1 VRWQTVR
8 LSDTLMK
15 LFVNSIRDKRTFV
28 SAGVIVNQ
36 PGQCGFNAAV
46 LVRDPDCRHRLYC
59 LTILDLCNFCP
70 MSSVRLVL
78 LGALLLL
85 GPATLR
91 AQANLPEMPEANPA
105 RPTVST
111 PATLTPV
118 GYLQFE
124 NGGLYAT
131 NSPEFSKRLGINQV
145 SKLTLNNRVELLAL
159 FEPFTHSTGAAVSGN
174 RPGEVFTGMQ
184 AVILPGKDER
194 PTISGQYLR
203 RLYASPAP
211 ELDLGT
217 FVQSATIL
225 LSDNLGQFHFDVN
238 GLVLEQQDDKTKV
251 RRAQFAQ
258 TLSISHPIGKLTVS
272 GEIWHFA
279 QPLTHGYAV
288 GNLWSASYPVH
299 KNLVIDAGFDHG
311 LTATSTR
318 WESFGGFTYVLP
330 QRLWRQR
337 R

>member
-1 VRWQTVR
+1 LGGVFKCAIKPPDQDRPYGYRKAEPIAAIIYIGSVI
-8 LSDTLMK
+8 LTLW
-15 LFVNSIRDKRTFV
+15 
-28 SAGVIVNQ
+28 
-36 PGQCGFNAAV
+36 
-46 LVRDPDCRHRLYC
+46 RH
-59 LTILDLCNFCP
+59 CP
-70 MSSVRLVL
+70 VSSVRLVL
-78 LGALLLL
+78 LGALLLP
-85 GPATLR
+85 GPTLLR
-91 AQANLPEMPEANPA
+91 AQANLPDVPEANPA

-131 NSPEFSKRLGINQV
+131 DSSEFAKRLGINQV
-145 SKLTLNNRVELLAL
+145 SKLTLDERVELLTL
-159 FEPFTHSTGAAVSGN
+159 FEPFTHSTGAEVSGN
-174 RPGEVFTGMQ
+174 RPGEVFAGLQ

-217 FVQSATIL
+217 FLQSATIL
-225 LSDNLGQFHFDVN
+225 LSDDLGGFHFDVN
-238 GLVLEQQDDKTKV
+238 GLISEQQNDKTKA

-258 TLSISHPIGKLTVS
+258 TLSISHPVGKFTVS
-272 GEIWHFA
+272 GEVWHFA
-279 QPLTHGYAV
+279 QPLTRGYAV
-288 GNLWSASYPVH
+288 GNLWSVSYPVR

-311 LTATSTR
+311 LTSTSTQR
-318 WESFGGFTYVLP
+318 EGFGGFTYLLP

>member
-1 VRWQTVR
+1 MRPWKHDDNEPIAAIVHIGSVILT
-8 LSDTLMK
+8 LS
-15 LFVNSIRDKRTFV
+15 
-28 SAGVIVNQ
+28 
-36 PGQCGFNAAV
+36 
-46 LVRDPDCRHRLYC
+46 RHC
-59 LTILDLCNFCP
+59 SV
-70 MSSVRLVL
+70 SSVRLVF
-78 LGALLLL
+78 LGALLLP
-85 GPATLR
+85 GPTVLR
-91 AQANLPEMPEANPA
+91 AQANLPDVPEANPA

-131 NSPEFSKRLGINQV
+131 DSSEFAKRLGINQV
-145 SKLTLNNRVELLAL
+145 SKLTLDERVEMLTL
-159 FEPFTHSTGAAVSGN
+159 FEPFTHSTGAEISGN
-174 RPGEVFTGMQ
+174 RPGEVFAGLQ

-225 LSDNLGQFHFDVN
+225 LSDDLRGFHFDVN
-238 GLVLEQQDDKTKV
+238 GLITEQQDDKTKV

-258 TLSISHPIGKLTVS
+258 TLSISHPVGKFTVS
-272 GEIWHFA
+272 GELWHFA
-279 QPLTHGYAV
+279 RPLTHSYAV
-288 GNLWSASYPVH
+288 GNLWSASYPVR
-299 KNLVIDAGFDHG
+299 KNLVIDAGLDHG
-311 LTATSTR
+311 LTSTSTH
-318 WESFGGFTYVLP
+318 WEGFGGFTYILP